1 MVEVGNVDSQILA
14 KAVVLWTGYDSA
26 ACPTR
31 EDETLSSV
39 FPADEATKLATIV
52 RALEEDFYKSRAHLT
67 AKNLSEMKDIAS
79 LDFRRLHP
87 ELPEEIANAFAWC
100 YTFDYK

>member
-1 MVEVGNVDSQILA
+1 MVAVNGVDYQILA
-14 KAVVLWTGYDSA
+14 KAVALWTGYDSA
-26 ACPTR
+26 AFPTR
-31 EDETLSSV
+31 EDEALKSV
-39 FPADEATKLATIV
+39 FPADEAVKLATIV
-52 RALEEDFYKSRAHLT
+52 RALEDDFYKSQAHLT

-79 LDFRRLHP
+79 SDFRQLHP

>member
-1 MVEVGNVDSQILA
+1 MVEIKSVDSRTLA
-14 KAVVLWTGYDSA
+14 RAVALWTGYDSA

-31 EDETLSSV
+31 EDGALRSV
-39 FPADEATKLATIV
+39 FPANEATKLATIV
-52 RALEEDFYKSRAHLT
+52 RALEDDFYKSQAHFT

-79 LDFRRLHP
+79 SDFRRLHP